1 MLENTKLFAIL
12 LRTYLSF
19 IHLNSNAAVCV
30 TGGDDNAVP
39 LNSSEAKADLQLCA
53 YHKLLRCKK
62 NSFSAVRSFTNISSY
77 TENLLLSVLVKLL

>member
-62 NSFSAVRSFTNISSY
+62 TVSQQLDH
-77 TENLLLSVLVKLL
+77 LLTSQVILKIYCSVC